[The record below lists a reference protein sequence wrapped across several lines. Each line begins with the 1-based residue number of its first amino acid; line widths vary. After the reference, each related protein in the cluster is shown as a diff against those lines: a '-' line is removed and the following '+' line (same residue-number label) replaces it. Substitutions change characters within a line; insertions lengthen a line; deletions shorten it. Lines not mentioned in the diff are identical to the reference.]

1 MEEYESMIGTIKSVM
16 PSEAKIAKTGAI
28 GEAVLALIEVAKL
41 SPETE
46 IGHFYW

>member
-1 MEEYESMIGTIKSVM
+1 MIGTIKSVM
-16 PSEAKIAKTGAI
+16 SSEAKIAKTGAI